1 MSNFQEKTPDFY
13 PPQPNRL
20 LIKFGQLILPWVAR
34 FLYKMSVEIDEQSLK
49 KLAAIEQERVVFLP
63 NHVMLTDWLTIGFI
77 SVNLKGD
84 FYYLAAYEGFKG
96 IVGKFIQKL
105 GIYSIKRG
113 MADRTS
119 IAYTLELLRQ
129 PKVRLV
135 IFPEGGCSYQNDTVM
150 PFRPGAIQLSFQ
162 AIKKIIKSGEALPNF
177 YLVPV
182 SIKYRYT
189 EEMTEVIEHTL
200 SKLEAALNI
209 QKSSED
215 NYQRLRGVSS
225 RVLLNLEK
233 EYGLDSK
240 EVEGVECNERIE
252 LLKNYALENCE
263 RQLNITPPKHSPR
276 RERIYKV
283 QYTLNSRA
291 ESELPESGYWTY
303 QSIYQT
309 TVRLL
314 NFYAIYDGYVA
325 AAPTPE
331 RFMDTLTRLEREV
344 FNTDQPPP
352 KASRQA
358 YICLG
363 APINLKDYFE
373 DYKQNKVNTVETLK
387 EKVQQIVQQ
396 NLQAINNIPQNER

>member
-1 MSNFQEKTPDFY
+1 MSNLKEKSPDFY

-20 LIKFGQLILPWVAR
+20 LIKFGQLLLPWIAR
-34 FLYKMSVEIDEQSLK
+34 FLYKMNVKIDEQSLK

-84 FYYLAAYEGFKG
+84 FYYLAAHEGFKG
-96 IVGKFIQKL
+96 IVGKFIQHL

-162 AIKKIIKSGEALPNF
+162 AIKKIIKSGETLPNF

-252 LLKNYALENCE
+252 RLKNYALENCE

-276 RERIYKV
+276 RERIYSVSQTHEV
-283 QYTLNSRA
+283 QYSYFSPFPFPQTRSRCT
-291 ESELPESGYWTY
+291 S
-303 QSIYQT
+303 Q
-309 TVRLL
+309 
-314 NFYAIYDGYVA
+314 
-325 AAPTPE
+325 
-331 RFMDTLTRLEREV
+331 M
-344 FNTDQPPP
+344 
-352 KASRQA
+352 
-358 YICLG
+358 
-363 APINLKDYFE
+363 
-373 DYKQNKVNTVETLK
+373 
-387 EKVQQIVQQ
+387 
-396 NLQAINNIPQNER
+396 

>member
-1 MSNFQEKTPDFY
+1 
-13 PPQPNRL
+13 
-20 LIKFGQLILPWVAR
+20 
-34 FLYKMSVEIDEQSLK
+34 
-49 KLAAIEQERVVFLP
+49 
-63 NHVMLTDWLTIGFI
+63 
-77 SVNLKGD
+77 
-84 FYYLAAYEGFKG
+84 
-96 IVGKFIQKL
+96 
-105 GIYSIKRG
+105 
-113 MADRTS
+113 
-119 IAYTLELLRQ
+119 
-129 PKVRLV
+129 
-135 IFPEGGCSYQNDTVM
+135 
-150 PFRPGAIQLSFQ
+150 
-162 AIKKIIKSGEALPNF
+162 
-177 YLVPV
+177 
-182 SIKYRYT
+182 
-189 EEMTEVIEHTL
+189 MTKVIEHTL

-209 QKSSED
+209 QKSSGD

-240 EVEGVECNERIE
+240 EVEGGECNERIE
-252 LLKNYALENCE
+252 RLKNYALENCE
-263 RQLNITPPKHSPR
+263 RQLNITPAKNSRR
-276 RERIYKV
+276 RERVYKV

-303 QSIYQT
+303 QSIYKT

-373 DYKQNKVNTVETLK
+373 DYKHNKATTVETLR

-396 NLQAINNIPQNER
+396 NLEAINNIPQGTS